1 MIKYKSLQGTD
12 LFIPCKENT
21 ATLVLFDGINK
32 HTSTNVIG
40 EEGNYQIGFT
50 ADETKLFASGKYSY
64 QLIADNALEDSG
76 TIKIQA
82 NLLYST
88 DIDSYWRRVL
98 KAVDDRI
105 AGKALDSSA
114 ESISVGDKSIRYLSM
129 NELFK
134 LRDFALQKIAE
145 EDEEEGDEAAES
157 PNNEKKILFVWR

>member
-1 MIKYKSLQGTD
+1 MRQRRL
-12 LFIPCKENT
+12 L
-21 ATLVLFDGINK
+21 
-32 HTSTNVIG
+32 H
-40 EEGNYQIGFT
+40 
-50 ADETKLFASGKYSY
+50 GKYSY

-82 NLLYST
+82 NLLYSD

>member
-1 MIKYKSLQGTD
+1 MIKYKTLQGTD
-12 LFIPCKENT
+12 LFIPCKESE
-21 ATLVLFDGINK
+21 AILVLFDGINK

-50 ADETKLFASGKYSY
+50 AEETKLFASGKYSY

-82 NLLYST
+82 NLLYSLE
-88 DIDSYWRRVL
+88 IDSYWRRVL

-134 LRDFALQKIAE
+134 LRDFVLQKIAE

-157 PNNEKKILFVWR
+157 PNNEKKIIFRWR